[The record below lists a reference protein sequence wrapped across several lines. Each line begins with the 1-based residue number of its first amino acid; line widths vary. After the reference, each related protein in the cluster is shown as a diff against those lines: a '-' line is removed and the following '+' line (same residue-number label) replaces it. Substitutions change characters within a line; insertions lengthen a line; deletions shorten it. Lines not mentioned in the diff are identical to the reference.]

1 MSNSVNAPKTRP
13 KVIVVGAGPAGSS
26 FALTLA
32 RRTDAEVLLLD
43 KSSYPRVKVCGSGL
57 SPHALEV
64 LKDMEL
70 LERFAPRHG
79 EIKGL
84 IARGPSRKD
93 VVVRGGGK
101 GAWVVPRVEFDHTLC
116 REAMMQGVEMREN
129 VKVIDVLENEKG
141 VCGVK
146 TVDEE
151 IEADLVVFANGSP
164 SRFSDETRPRTG
176 IRTIMGWW
184 QDTHLPREEAIM
196 AWDERLEGYYAW
208 SFPELD
214 GTVNVG
220 LTIPEEA
227 DAAKQLKALFQDILD
242 QHFGLGLKDAEQ
254 IGKWMGHPAT
264 VTTRIG
270 NLGDHRRI
278 FIGEAARLVSP
289 GTVEG
294 ISFAMESGVLAA
306 ELVARHF
313 DRATGFST
321 LGQRKYK
328 RALQTSMVPK
338 FLAGEAF
345 VRVMNSRLG
354 RRVGAALFG
363 GPVNQFMSR
372 AVVTVLGEKNARA

>member
-1 MSNSVNAPKTRP
+1 MSNAKAKPKI
-13 KVIVVGAGPAGSS
+13 IVVGAGPAGSS
-26 FALTLA
+26 FAYTLA
-32 RRTDAEVLLLD
+32 RSMSAEVLLLD

-57 SPHALEV
+57 SPHALEL
-64 LKDMEL
+64 LKRMEL
-70 LERFAPRHG
+70 IECFARRHG

-84 IARGPSRKD
+84 VARGPSGKD
-93 VVVRGGGK
+93 VSVRGGGK
-101 GAWVVPRVEFDHTLC
+101 GAWVVPRVEFDNILC
-116 REAMMQGVEMREN
+116 REAMHCGVQMREN
-129 VKVIDVLENEKG
+129 VKVIDVLENANG

-146 TVDEE
+146 TTDEE
-151 IEADLVVFANGSP
+151 IEGDLVIFANGSP
-164 SRFSDETRPRTG
+164 SRFSDDPRPRNG

-184 QDTHLPREEAIM
+184 KDTHLPMDEAIM

-227 DAAKQLKALFQDILD
+227 SAAKQLKQLFSDILD
-242 QHFGLGLKDAEQ
+242 EHFGIGLQGAEQ

-270 NLGDHRRI
+270 DLGDHRRV

-294 ISFAMESGVLAA
+294 ISFAMESGILAA
-306 ELVARHF
+306 EAVSRHF
-313 DRATGFST
+313 DPATGFSMA
-321 LGQRKYK
+321 GQRKYK
-328 RALQTSMVPK
+328 RALQTKMIPK

-354 RRVGAALFG
+354 RRVGAQLFG
-363 GPVNQFMSR
+363 GPVNHFMSR
-372 AVVTVLGEKNARA
+372 AIVTVLGEKGARA